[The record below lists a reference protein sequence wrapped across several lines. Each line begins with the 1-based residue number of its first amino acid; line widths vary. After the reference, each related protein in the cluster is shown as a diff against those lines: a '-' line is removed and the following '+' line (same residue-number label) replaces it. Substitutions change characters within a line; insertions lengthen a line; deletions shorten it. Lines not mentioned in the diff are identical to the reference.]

1 LKGKAKNYQRQQERQ
16 MTDFKYPSWQKPYQE
31 ALIEFDPEQL
41 QKKIEATENAIFL
54 RFQELSGMNGQGQG
68 ERAALNDAL
77 RTLRALQTERL
88 HYPKIPDEYIQS

>member
-1 LKGKAKNYQRQQERQ
+1 

-41 QKKIEATENAIFL
+41 QKKIEATEDAIFV

-68 ERAALNDAL
+68 ERVALNDAL
-77 RTLRALQTERL
+77 RALRALQTERL
-88 HYPKIPDEYIQS
+88 HYPKVPDEYIQS

>member
-1 LKGKAKNYQRQQERQ
+1 

-31 ALIEFDPEQL
+31 ALIESDPEIL

-54 RFQELSGMNGQGQG
+54 RFQELAGMNGLGQG

-77 RTLRALQTERL
+77 RALRTLQTERL
-88 HYPKIPDEYIQS
+88 HYPKVPDEYLNT